1 MNMSGFLSG
10 LLASAGKGTPFLAQA
25 NGPTVWMP
33 EQAAEKAGQV
43 DSLFYLIFW
52 ICMFF
57 FTLLMA
63 VMVIFAIRYRRKEE
77 GEPVEPS
84 PSHNAKLEVLWTAIP
99 VALVLVIFYFGF
111 QAYIDQVTPPSN
123 AYEIQVTGQKW
134 KWSFTY
140 PNGYIDELLH
150 VPADR
155 PVRLVMTSEDVIHS
169 MSIPA
174 FRVKQDVVPGRY
186 TKVWFT
192 PIEPGQFDLYCA
204 EYCGDLHS
212 GMISTV
218 YVHTPE
224 EFDAWIAEH
233 SDVLGS
239 GSLAEGGERIYNI
252 LGCKQCHSL
261 DGAPGVAPTFKDLYG
276 SERKFREGDPLTAD
290 EDYVRESI
298 LDPMAKV
305 AAGFEPVMP
314 TFQGR
319 IKDREITALIAF
331 LKTLSVHVSDEEKEA
346 LQAAPAA
353 QAADGAAAAA
363 PADTTAAAETETA
376 SESNDE
382 GVKTE

>member
-1 MNMSGFLSG
+1 MTMNMTGLLSG
-10 LLASAGKGTPFLAQA
+10 LLTTAGKGVPFLAQA
-25 NGPTVWMP
+25 SGPTAWMP

-63 VMVIFAIRYRRKEE
+63 VMVIFAIRYRRREE

-84 PSHNAKLEVLWTAIP
+84 PSHNARLEVLWTAIP
-99 VALVLVIFYFGF
+99 VVLVLVIFYFGF
-111 QAYIDQVTPPSN
+111 RAYMDQVTPPSD

-192 PIEPGQFDLYCA
+192 AITPGNYDLYCA
-204 EYCGDLHS
+204 EYCGDQHS

-218 YVHTPE
+218 FVHSPE

-233 SDVLGS
+233 SDVLGG

-261 DGAPGVAPTFKDLYG
+261 DGAPGVAPTFRDLYG
-276 SERKFREGDPLTAD
+276 SERALREGDPVLAD
-290 EDYVRESI
+290 EDYVRESV
-298 LDPMAKV
+298 LDPMARV
-305 AAGFEPVMP
+305 SRGFEPVMP

-331 LKTLSVHVSDEEKEA
+331 MKTLSVHVSDEEKEA
-346 LQAAPAA
+346 LTAMP
-353 QAADGAAAAA
+353 AAAAA
-363 PADTTAAAETETA
+363 PADSTDAATADADAEASTE
-376 SESNDE
+376 
-382 GVKTE
+382 

>member
-10 LLASAGKGTPFLAQA
+10 LLGTAGKGAPFLAQA
-25 NGPTVWMP
+25 SGPTAWMP
-33 EQAAEKAGQV
+33 EQAAEQAGQV

-63 VMVIFAIRYRRKEE
+63 VMVIFAIRYRRREE
-77 GEPVEPS
+77 GEAVEPS
-84 PSHNAKLEVLWTAIP
+84 PSHNTKLEVLWTAIP

-111 QAYIDQVTPPSN
+111 RAYMDQVTPPTD

-192 PIEPGQFDLYCA
+192 AIEPGQYDIYCA
-204 EYCGDLHS
+204 EYCGDQHS
-212 GMISTV
+212 AMISTV

-224 EFDAWIAEH
+224 EFDAWIAEN

-239 GSLAEGGERIYNI
+239 GSLADGGERIYNI

-261 DGAPGVAPTFKDLYG
+261 DGAPGVGPTFQDLYG
-276 SERKFREGDPLTAD
+276 SERRFRDGDPLTAD
-290 EDYVRESI
+290 EDYIRESV

-305 AAGFEPVMP
+305 SLGFEPVMP

-353 QAADGAAAAA
+353 ETADAEEAGEAEDAGE
-363 PADTTAAAETETA
+363 ADAETATTDADA
-376 SESNDE
+376 S
-382 GVKTE
+382 TE